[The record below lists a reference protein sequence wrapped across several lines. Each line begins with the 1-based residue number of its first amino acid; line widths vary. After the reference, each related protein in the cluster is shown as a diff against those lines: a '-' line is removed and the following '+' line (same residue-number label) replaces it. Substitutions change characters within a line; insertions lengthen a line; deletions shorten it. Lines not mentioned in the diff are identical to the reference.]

1 MQLFLN
7 LSKNRYK
14 IDSSI
19 IPPVSSVITF
29 KGKNYCIIGISFDI
43 DNNEIV
49 IHV

>member
-1 MQLFLN
+1 MKIFLN
-7 LSKNRYK
+7 LSKHKYK
-14 IDSSI
+14 IESNI
-19 IPPVSSVITF
+19 IPPVSSIITF